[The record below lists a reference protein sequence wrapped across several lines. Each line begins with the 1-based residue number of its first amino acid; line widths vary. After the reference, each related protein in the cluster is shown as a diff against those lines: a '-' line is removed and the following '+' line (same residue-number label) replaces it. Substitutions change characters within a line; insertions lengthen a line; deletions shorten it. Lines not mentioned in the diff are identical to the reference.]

1 MKLTIAVEPDVLKRA
16 RIRAIEDGTSVSAIV
31 RDHLAAY
38 AEGWCSPQRRP
49 AGDSAQGRTDA
60 IGRLIQLSKTR
71 RPAAT
76 SPRTTRDERGNR
88 TWKRDDLYER

>member
-38 AEGWCSPQRRP
+38 AEGWCSPQRR
-49 AGDSAQGRTDA
+49 AGDPAQGRAEA
-60 IGRLIQLSKTR
+60 IERLIQLSKTP

-76 SPRTTRDERGNR
+76 SPRTTRDERDNR